1 MTKDSE
7 LTVDV
12 ERVRNEHLAE
22 VDQLA
27 HWAYLVAVLAIGT
40 LAMLLMIAW
49 LGSTAG

>member
-1 MTKDSE
+1 MTKPSE
-7 LTVDV
+7 LTIDV
-12 ERVRNEHLAE
+12 ERVRKEHLAE

-27 HWAYLVAVLAIGT
+27 HWLYLISVLAIGT